1 MSATGDASETG
12 ATLLEAMVVL
22 AISGLIAGLAFP
34 NIARGMQAQALRH
47 EARTLVADLALA
59 RSDAIRRG
67 QPVTF
72 AVAADGRAYGWTG
85 AERRSLTPDVR
96 LSMSVQALSFDP
108 DGRTPGP
115 AALSLRGP
123 AGERTLSLDPAT
135 GRAVEGLR
143 QEAGG

>member
-1 MSATGDASETG
+1 MSATGDASERG

-22 AISGLIAGLAFP
+22 AIAGLIAGLAFP
-34 NIARGMQAQALRH
+34 NIARGIQAQSMRH
-47 EARTLVADLALA
+47 AARTLVADLALA
-59 RSDAIRRG
+59 RSDSIRRG

-85 AERRSLTPDVR
+85 AERRALPPDVR
-96 LSMSVQALSFDP
+96 LSMSVQALSFDS
-108 DGRTPGP
+108 DGRTPVA

-123 AGERTLSLDPAT
+123 AGERLLSLDPRT

-143 QEAGG
+143 QEARG